1 VPAVSVVTPAW
12 NAASYIG
19 ETIAS
24 VRAQTFADWELLI
37 VDDGSTDGTVA
48 IVERAAAEDGRIRL
62 LHQSHAGPSAA
73 RSLAMSQA
81 NGRFFAFLDSD
92 DTWDPGFLQAQLAV
106 FSRHPETA
114 LVTGNGY
121 FFGGPFDGHPVGP
134 AGDDSYEL
142 PITQI
147 VEDER
152 VIFIMT
158 VFRREVFETIGG
170 MDESQWTS
178 EDYDFWLRAALAGFV
193 FRRNPRPLARYRVRG
208 DSLSRNRA
216 RMIRGILHTFA
227 KAAPRCPAGTG
238 VRAVLDGQVDRW
250 EKELLLEE
258 AKDALERGDVAAASQ
273 RLRTLHARGGGALV
287 GLTAWLARLAPPAAM
302 LAYRA
307 RLWRPSWM
315 RRAPASPQAN
325 GRRAR
330 EAA

>member
-92 DTWDPGFLQAQLAV
+92 DSWDPGFLQAQLAV

-193 FRRNPRPLARYRVRG
+193 FRKNPRPLGRYRVRG
-208 DSLSRNRA
+208 DSLSRDRV
-216 RMIRGILHTFA
+216 RMIGGILHTLG
-227 KAAPRCPAGTG
+227 KTLRRCPEGAPLCE
-238 VRAVLDGQVDRW
+238 VIERQIRRW
-250 EKELLLEE
+250 ERQLLLEE
-258 AKDALERGDVAAASQ
+258 AKAALERSDVAAAAGP
-273 RLRTLHARGGGALV
+273 LRALHASGGGAVV
-287 GLTAWLARLAPPAAM
+287 GLTAWLAEHVPPAAM
-302 LAYRA
+302 LVYRA
-307 RLWRPSWM
+307 RSWRPAWLRSG
-315 RRAPASPQAN
+315 QA
-325 GRRAR
+325 A
-330 EAA
+330 